1 MTTFHS
7 RRGEKVINE
16 TKLIDA
22 MARYILAYDM
32 NMKLMQAIIKAAE
45 ILNSTRKDN
54 DEPNL
59 ERIKN
64 TLENEY
70 GWRFEYNVSQIR
82 R

>member
-1 MTTFHS
+1 M
-7 RRGEKVINE
+7 INE

-32 NMKLMQAIIKAAE
+32 NMKLMQAIIEAAE

-59 ERIKN
+59 EEIKKS
-64 TLENEY
+64 LENEY
-70 GWRFEYNVSQIR
+70 GWRFEYVSQIQR
-82 R
+82 

>member
-1 MTTFHS
+1 
-7 RRGEKVINE
+7 
-16 TKLIDA
+16 

-32 NMKLMQAIIKAAE
+32 NKKLIPAIVKAAE

-59 ERIKN
+59 EKIKN

>member
-1 MTTFHS
+1 M
-7 RRGEKVINE
+7 
-16 TKLIDA
+16 
-22 MARYILAYDM
+22 AYDM
-32 NMKLMQAIIKAAE
+32 NKKLIPAIVKAAE

-64 TLENEY
+64 RLENEY

>member
-1 MTTFHS
+1 M
-7 RRGEKVINE
+7 INE
-16 TKLIDA
+16 TMLIDA

-45 ILNSTRKDN
+45 ILNDTRKDN

-59 ERIKN
+59 EKIKN

-70 GWRFEYNVSQIR
+70 GWRFEYDVSQIR

>member
-1 MTTFHS
+1 M
-7 RRGEKVINE
+7 INE

-32 NMKLMQAIIKAAE
+32 SMKLIQAITKAAE

-59 ERIKN
+59 EKIKKS
-64 TLENEY
+64 LENEY

>member
-1 MTTFHS
+1 M
-7 RRGEKVINE
+7 INE
-16 TKLIDA
+16 TELIIRMSD
-22 MARYILAYDM
+22 YITAYDM
-32 NMKLMQAIIKAAE
+32 NKKLIPAIVKAAE

-59 ERIKN
+59 EKIKN

>member
-1 MTTFHS
+1 M
-7 RRGEKVINE
+7 INE

-32 NMKLMQAIIKAAE
+32 SMKLIQAITKAAE

-59 ERIKN
+59 EKIKKS
-64 TLENEY
+64 LENEY
-70 GWRFEYNVSQIR
+70 GWRFEYNVSKIWR
-82 R
+82 

>member
-1 MTTFHS
+1 M
-7 RRGEKVINE
+7 INE

-32 NMKLMQAIIKAAE
+32 SMKLIQAITKAAE

-59 ERIKN
+59 EKIKKS
-64 TLENEY
+64 LENEY
-70 GWRFEYNVSQIR
+70 GWRFEYNVSQIWR
-82 R
+82 

>member
-1 MTTFHS
+1 
-7 RRGEKVINE
+7 
-16 TKLIDA
+16 

-32 NMKLMQAIIKAAE
+32 NMKLIQAIIKAAE

-59 ERIKN
+59 REIKN

-70 GWRFEYNVSQIR
+70 GWRFEYNVSQIQR
-82 R
+82 

>member
-1 MTTFHS
+1 M
-7 RRGEKVINE
+7 INE

-32 NMKLMQAIIKAAE
+32 NMKLIQAIIKAAE

-64 TLENEY
+64 RLENEY
-70 GWRFEYNVSQIR
+70 GWRFEYVSQIQR
-82 R
+82 

>member
-1 MTTFHS
+1 M
-7 RRGEKVINE
+7 INE

-32 NMKLMQAIIKAAE
+32 NMKLIQAIIKAAE

-59 ERIKN
+59 REIKN

-70 GWRFEYNVSQIR
+70 GWRFEYDVSQIR

>member
-1 MTTFHS
+1 M
-7 RRGEKVINE
+7 INE

-32 NMKLMQAIIKAAE
+32 NMKLIQAIIKAAE

>member
-1 MTTFHS
+1 M
-7 RRGEKVINE
+7 INE

-32 NMKLMQAIIKAAE
+32 NMKLIQAIIKAAE

-59 ERIKN
+59 REIKNTLEKKN

>member
-1 MTTFHS
+1 M
-7 RRGEKVINE
+7 INE

-32 NMKLMQAIIKAAE
+32 NMKLMQAIIEAAE
-45 ILNSTRKDN
+45 ILNNTRKDN

-59 ERIKN
+59 EKIKN
-64 TLENEY
+64 TLENRY

>member
-1 MTTFHS
+1 M
-7 RRGEKVINE
+7 INE

-32 NMKLMQAIIKAAE
+32 NMKLMQAIIEAAE

-59 ERIKN
+59 EEIKN
-64 TLENEY
+64 RLENEY

>member
-1 MTTFHS
+1 M
-7 RRGEKVINE
+7 INE
-16 TKLIDA
+16 TDLIIRMSD
-22 MARYILAYDM
+22 YIMAYDM
-32 NMKLMQAIIKAAE
+32 NKKLIPAITKAAE

-59 ERIKN
+59 EKIKN

>member
-1 MTTFHS
+1 M
-7 RRGEKVINE
+7 INE
-16 TKLIDA
+16 TDLIIRMSD
-22 MARYILAYDM
+22 YIMEYDM
-32 NMKLMQAIIKAAE
+32 NKKLIPAIVKAAE

-59 ERIKN
+59 EKIKKS
-64 TLENEY
+64 LENEY

>member
-1 MTTFHS
+1 M
-7 RRGEKVINE
+7 INE

-32 NMKLMQAIIKAAE
+32 NMKLMQAIIEAAE
-45 ILNSTRKDN
+45 ILNNTRKDN

-59 ERIKN
+59 EKIKN
-64 TLENEY
+64 TLENRY
-70 GWRFEYNVSQIR
+70 GWRFEYDVSQIR

>member
-1 MTTFHS
+1 
-7 RRGEKVINE
+7 
-16 TKLIDA
+16 
-22 MARYILAYDM
+22 MADYILAYDM
-32 NMKLMQAIIKAAE
+32 NMKLIQAITKAAK
-45 ILNSTRKDN
+45 ILNDTRKDN

-59 ERIKN
+59 EKIKN

>member
-1 MTTFHS
+1 M
-7 RRGEKVINE
+7 IDE
-16 TKLIDA
+16 TKLIVR
-22 MARYILAYDM
+22 MADYILAYDM
-32 NMKLMQAIIKAAE
+32 NMKLIQAITKAAK
-45 ILNSTRKDN
+45 ILNDTRKDN

-59 ERIKN
+59 EKIKN

>member
-1 MTTFHS
+1 MN
-7 RRGEKVINE
+7 K
-16 TKLIDA
+16 KLIP
-22 MARYILAYDM
+22 
-32 NMKLMQAIIKAAE
+32 AITKAAE

>member
-1 MTTFHS
+1 M
-7 RRGEKVINE
+7 INE
-16 TKLIDA
+16 TDLIIRMSD
-22 MARYILAYDM
+22 YIMAYDM
-32 NMKLMQAIIKAAE
+32 NKKLIPAITKAAK
-45 ILNSTRKDN
+45 ILNDTRKDN